1 MVLYFYGLLI
11 PQEVCY
17 HIGSMENYRKF
28 KLVLK
33 AIAHEAGWDIINA
46 VSQGPTRFTNLERA
60 TKVSPRTLSERLKE
74 LAELGLIERKAY
86 PEVPPRVEYTLT
98 PLGKELLDTLYKL
111 AKKIG

>member
-1 MVLYFYGLLI
+1 
-11 PQEVCY
+11 
-17 HIGSMENYRKF
+17 MEDYRKF
-28 KLVLK
+28 KQVLK